1 MFMTFAEAYDSVDKM
16 FKSDGWKMGGVAVA
30 GETDKIWLFKSHKVD
45 NNEMSPAVMVVQRD
59 TGEMH
64 YFSVLDRLEAQK
76 AKIVSI

>member
-1 MFMTFAEAYDSVDKM
+1 MTFAEAYNSVDKM

-30 GETDKIWLFKSHKVD
+30 GETDKIWLFKSHKVKK
-45 NNEMSPAVMVVQRD
+45 NKMSPAVIVVQRD

-64 YFSVLDRLEAQK
+64 YFSILDRLEAQK

>member
-1 MFMTFAEAYDSVDKM
+1 MTFAEAYDSVDKM

-30 GETDKIWLFKSHKVD
+30 GETDKVWLFKSHKVK
-45 NNEMSPAVMVVQRD
+45 NNEMSPAVMVVRRD

-64 YFSVLDRLEAQK
+64 YLSILDSSEAQK